1 MPYTR
6 TFAARLSV
14 VYPMT
19 PLLASPVRNLILPRR
34 SGHARRVPIRFVRG
48 QRRTKPDYSTVLGTP
63 GRIGR
68 VGTGAKRWRCG
79 YRRGGGGW
87 GAPGAGGAAARA
99 RGRGEY
105 KGGAGGARGFIRTTG
120 SV

>member
-34 SGHARRVPIRFVRG
+34 SGHARRVPISFVRG

-79 YRRGGGGW
+79 YRRVGAGW
-87 GAPGAGGAAARA
+87 GA
-99 RGRGEY
+99 
-105 KGGAGGARGFIRTTG
+105 AGGARRGPRARAKVG
-120 SV
+120 LRRRLG

>member
-79 YRRGGGGW
+79 YRRGGGGC
-87 GAPGAGGAAARA
+87 GAA
-99 RGRGEY
+99 
-105 KGGAGGARGFIRTTG
+105 GARGAAPPPRARVGTPSG
-120 SV
+120 GPG

>member
-34 SGHARRVPIRFVRG
+34 SGQARRVPIRFVRG

-79 YRRGGGGW
+79 YRRGGGGG
-87 GAPGAGGAAARA
+87 GAP
-99 RGRGEY
+99 RGRWGR
-105 KGGAGGARGFIRTTG
+105 AAPAA
-120 SV
+120 